1 MFGFLNKGSNAM
13 LGLDISSTSVKLLE
27 LSRSSG
33 KYRVESYGVEP
44 LPENAVVEEN
54 INDVEGV
61 GEAIGRLVSRSKTK
75 VKNCAVAVTGS
86 AVITK
91 TIEMPANLSEDQALD
106 IIMRTR
112 GLDKRLVGNVLMV
125 APAFEIAAREKLQ
138 LESHQ
143 QISELA
149 PLRTEFIE
157 VRYANATEIFK
168 LFEGSGEGEGEGVL
182 SGRGSV
188 IVDERTNSIILTETA
203 EKINEFRAV
212 LERLD
217 VPVRQVLIEAR
228 IVRAETTVS
237 EALGVRWGGAG
248 FGQYDQGGIGTQAA
262 GSLTTI
268 NEIREGLAGGATT
281 MGGITTTSPDN
292 LVVDLP
298 AAGNAPSFAFG
309 FVSDKYL
316 LDLELSAL
324 SSKGRT
330 EDIFRPKVLTS
341 DKQRASITQ
350 GTQIPYQQATSSG
363 ATAVQFQSAT
373 LSLAV
378 KPLITP
384 DDRVLMELQVNNDSP
399 GPATN
404 GVPSISTQAVETKLL
419 VNDGDTV
426 VLGGIFTSKDTAGSA
441 GTPFLSE
448 LPVVGGLFRQR
459 DELQTKS
466 ELLIFITPRILKDSI
481 TSR

>member
-1 MFGFLNKGSNAM
+1 MLGFLNKGSNAM

-44 LPENAVVEEN
+44 LPENAVVEKN
-54 INDVEGV
+54 INYVEGV

-75 VKNCAVAVTGS
+75 VKNCAVALAGS

-106 IIMRTR
+106 IMMRTR
-112 GLDKRLVGNVLMV
+112 GLDKRLVGNELMV
-125 APAFEIAAREKLQ
+125 APTSEIAAKEKLQ

-149 PLRTEFIE
+149 SLRTEFIE

-168 LFEGSGEGEGEGVL
+168 LFEGSGEVEGVL
-182 SGRGSV
+182 AGRGSV
-188 IVDERTNSIILTETA
+188 SVDERTNSIILTETA

-324 SSKGRT
+324 SSEGRT
-330 EDIFRPKVLTS
+330 EDIFRPKVITS

-378 KPLITP
+378 TPLITP
-384 DDRVLMELQVNNDSP
+384 DNRVLMELQVNNDSP